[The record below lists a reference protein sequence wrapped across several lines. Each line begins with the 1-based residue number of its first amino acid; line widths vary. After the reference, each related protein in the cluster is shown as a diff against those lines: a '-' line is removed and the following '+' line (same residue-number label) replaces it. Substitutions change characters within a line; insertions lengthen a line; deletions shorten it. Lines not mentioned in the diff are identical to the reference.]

1 MELNL
6 FIGPLYQYKDFWSAC
21 V

>member
-1 MELNL
+1 MELKL